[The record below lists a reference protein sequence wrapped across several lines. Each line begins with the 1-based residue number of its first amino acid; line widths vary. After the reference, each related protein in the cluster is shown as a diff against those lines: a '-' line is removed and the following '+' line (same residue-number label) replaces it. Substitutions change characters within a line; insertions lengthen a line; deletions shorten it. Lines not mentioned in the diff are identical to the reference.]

1 MLEKKD
7 ESSLLSEKL
16 KKKKKYLYLDKF
28 ESNKTVVDKRLD
40 LMERAIS
47 IIHGALILIMITI
60 FIVAYLAY
68 NCR

>member
-1 MLEKKD
+1 MLEKP
-7 ESSLLSEKL
+7 EGSSLLSEKL

-28 ESNKTVVDKRLD
+28 ESNKTLVDKRLD

-47 IIHGALILIMITI
+47 ITHGALVLIII
-60 FIVAYLAY
+60 GVFIAAYLAY